1 VMLGAVGPPGPI
13 GPAGPQGAV
22 GPQGPV
28 GPAGAA
34 GPQGPPAEVPAAVSE
49 LEARVT
55 ALETEPPPPIVPPD
69 LSCVG
74 SQPPA
79 TTPDP
84 LVVSGRVV
92 LMGVGG
98 QVPAPGTLVEAR
110 DRATGA
116 TVATATTGASGDFV
130 LLVATSAAPF
140 DGYLLLT
147 KPDYLTAR
155 VYISRP
161 MTNHTQLGTVFLT
174 TPTVMTLAYSIAGLS
189 WNTAERT
196 VVVSARDCNLAV
208 VQGATISA
216 KQGGADVGT
225 LMDPAGLGLGT
236 WVALLPAGVTEVS
249 ASWSGHLLPGTYIN
263 PLAGQ
268 ITFVVVVP

>member
-1 VMLGAVGPPGPI
+1 
-13 GPAGPQGAV
+13 
-22 GPQGPV
+22 
-28 GPAGAA
+28 
-34 GPQGPPAEVPAAVSE
+34 
-49 LEARVT
+49 
-55 ALETEPPPPIVPPD
+55 

-84 LVVSGRVV
+84 LVVSGKVV
-92 LMGVGG
+92 LIGVGG
-98 QVPAPGTLVEAR
+98 HVPAPGTLVEAR

-130 LLVATSAAPF
+130 LLVATSGAPF

-174 TPTVMTLAYSIAGLS
+174 TTTVMNLVYSMAGLS
-189 WNTAERT
+189 WNTVERT
-196 VVVSARDCNLAV
+196 VVVAARDCNLAV
-208 VQGATISA
+208 VQGANVSA
-216 KQGGADVGT
+216 QQNGNSTGT
-225 LMDPAGLGLGT
+225 LLDPAGVGLGT
-236 WVALLPAGVTEVS
+236 WVAQLPAGVTTVS
-249 ASWSGHLLPGTYIN
+249 ASWSGQQLSATDIN
-263 PLAGQ
+263 PVAGQ
-268 ITFVVVVP
+268 ITFVVVLP